1 MRDKTYVALQTLLW
15 SICAFH
21 VMVGLGLNLFP
32 SFPEA
37 MAGYYGATVDWTPQF
52 VYILKPLGVFMLV
65 MGFLAA
71 VAARDPLHNAPI
83 VYAFVAVFVLRAA
96 QRLVF
101 MGVLVEEFQI
111 SAGRNF
117 ANMVFFFLLGA
128 VLFFLFNVCR
138 RQTRLTGGS
147 PVAAA

>member
-1 MRDKTYVALQTLLW
+1 MKDKTYVALQTLLW
-15 SICAFH
+15 GICAFH

-37 MAGYYGATVDWTPQF
+37 MAGYYGASVDWTPQF
-52 VYILKPLGVFMLV
+52 LYILKPLGVFMLA

-71 VAARDPLHNAPI
+71 VAAREPLRHGPI

-101 MGVLVEEFQI
+101 MSVLVEEFQI

-138 RQTRLTGGS
+138 RQGSLPGGS
-147 PVAAA
+147 AIPAA